1 MGSVKVANVPKSLV
15 TNVKVIEENLTIA
28 LKEAHEQALQ
38 AKVKAQLKVEE
49 EELRWAYT
57 ILATVPEEVEKAAK
71 NFETKAMLM
80 DVTSVTDMY
89 TWEQGAKD
97 ASHPIP
103 RKGLKKLIDL
113 GNQMEH
119 FRFYLYREEYDDY
132 DNVKLYVS
140 WDKHP
145 CLCDKRS
152 KTQEVPG

>member
-1 MGSVKVANVPKSLV
+1 MTIKVPNVPKKLITDVGELEREFTKSLV
-15 TNVKVIEENLTIA
+15 K
-28 LKEAHEQALQ
+28 AHEHALD
-38 AKVKAQLKVEE
+38 VKSKQEQKQEE

-71 NFETKAMLM
+71 TFETKAMLM

-89 TWEQGAKD
+89 TWEQGARD
-97 ASHPIP
+97 AAHPIP

-132 DNVKLYVS
+132 DNVKLYVT

-145 CLCDKRS
+145 CLCNKRPQ
-152 KTQEVPG
+152 TEEVSM